1 MRNVEEIEAQ
11 PEQPKQTT
19 PATPT
24 PKRETK
30 IEPKRPTVT
39 TFVDEEEEEIFVE
52 GDEKGKN
59 WRNKMKKLFD
69 KMSNSFTGNED
80 ELEL

>member
-1 MRNVEEIEAQ
+1 MRPIEDT
-11 PEQPKQTT
+11 EVHPKQST
-19 PATPT
+19 PAPE
-24 PKRETK
+24 PKREVK

-39 TFVDEEEEEIFVE
+39 PLDDEDDGDIFVTE
-52 GDEKGKN
+52 GDEKRKN
-59 WRNKMKKLFD
+59 WRNKMKNLFD